1 MPSSTS
7 AGRAGARRQDAV
19 RPIVE
24 HDAPI
29 DCNQCGAGMKQV
41 ITGSY
46 AVLGDIPDYR
56 NMIDGKTVSGR
67 RAHREFL
74 KRNNVVEYGHTGE
87 H

>member
-1 MPSSTS
+1 
-7 AGRAGARRQDAV
+7 
-19 RPIVE
+19 
-24 HDAPI
+24 
-29 DCNQCGAGMKQV
+29 MKQV